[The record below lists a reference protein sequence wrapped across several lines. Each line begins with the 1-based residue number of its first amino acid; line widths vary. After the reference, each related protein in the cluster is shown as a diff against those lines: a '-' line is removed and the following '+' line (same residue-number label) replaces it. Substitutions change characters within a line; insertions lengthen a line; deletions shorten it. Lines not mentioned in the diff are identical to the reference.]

1 MRSGR
6 KTPVAKNL
14 AEFWVFVAG
23 KGGVG
28 KSVLMLHAGAALAQA
43 GKRVLLLD
51 ADLGLANLHILAN
64 VEPRGRLERVL
75 ARAERL
81 EDAVTPLPFGPDLL
95 AADNGQNL
103 CLLRGDEATA
113 ALAETLGTLT
123 TNYDYILVDTP
134 RGLSEAALQFCRA
147 CDLTVLVTTD
157 EPTALT
163 NSYAWYKIATLAE
176 PTLPICVVANRN
188 DDASLESRFG
198 ALCTRFLGHR
208 PWWGGLVPDDPAVGE
223 SVARQVTL
231 FDRAPDG
238 AYWTAVLGLVRNL
251 QVLTQQ
257 QLSSGPSVPTR
268 GLKRAEDPC

>member
-1 MRSGR
+1 
-6 KTPVAKNL
+6 VAKKL

-28 KSVLMLHAGAALAQA
+28 KSVLMLHAGTALAQA

-75 ARAERL
+75 AKAERL

-103 CLLRGDEATA
+103 CLLHEEEATA

-123 TNYDYILVDTP
+123 ANYDYILVDTP

-163 NSYAWYKIATLAE
+163 NSYAWYKIATLTE
-176 PTLPICVVANRN
+176 PSVPICVVANRN
-188 DDASLESRFG
+188 EDASLEHRFG
-198 ALCTRFLGHR
+198 ALCSRFLGHR
-208 PWWGGLVPDDPAVGE
+208 PWWGGQIPNDPVVGE
-223 SVARQVTL
+223 SVARQETL
-231 FDRAPDG
+231 FNRAPEG
-238 AYWTAVLGLVRNL
+238 AYWTAVLRLVRNL
-251 QVLTQQ
+251 QQLTRQQ
-257 QLSSGPSVPTR
+257 IGAGHTIPNK

>member
-1 MRSGR
+1 
-6 KTPVAKNL
+6 VAKKL

-28 KSVLMLHAGAALAQA
+28 KSVLLMHAGAALALA

-75 ARAERL
+75 AGAERL
-81 EDAVTPLPFGPDLL
+81 EDAITPLPFGPDLL

-103 CLLRGDEATA
+103 CLLREDEATA
-113 ALAETLGTLT
+113 ALADTLGTLT
-123 TNYDYILVDTP
+123 AQYDYILVDTP

-163 NSYAWYKIATLAE
+163 NSYAWYKIATLIQ
-176 PTLPICVVANRN
+176 PSFPICVVANRN
-188 DDASLESRFG
+188 QDASLEHRFG
-198 ALCTRFLGHR
+198 ALCARFLGHR
-208 PWWGGLVPDDPAVGE
+208 PAWGGYVPDDPAVGL
-223 SVARQVTL
+223 SVARQETVFNQL
-231 FDRAPDG
+231 PQAP
-238 AYWTAVLGLVRNL
+238 YWIAVLRLVNHL
-251 QVLTQQ
+251 QAFTKQQ
-257 QLSSGPSVPTR
+257 VSTAQSVPSK